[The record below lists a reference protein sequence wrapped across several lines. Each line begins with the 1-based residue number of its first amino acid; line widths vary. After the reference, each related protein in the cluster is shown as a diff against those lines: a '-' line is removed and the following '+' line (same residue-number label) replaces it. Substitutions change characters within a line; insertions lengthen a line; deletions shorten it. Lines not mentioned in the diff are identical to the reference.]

1 MYKGDFDYIQ
11 QESEVKGLNDDIE
24 KYNIDTSYSDI
35 EFRRARNNYNRI
47 TTLLSQTNYKDPD
60 TYKTSKIKFKEL
72 KELLIEILD
81 LIFDKKYHKEIDSYN
96 KDLLQLSIE
105 DLKEWDNAVSY
116 YISKD
121 KFITTDIQISKRL
134 TKIEVPF
141 VAHEYIHVLLGKF
154 QTLLHRQVLNNFHYD
169 ELLSIIVEYIT
180 SYELDQIDNEHL
192 LDKDNLIR
200 LNHNK
205 SNIMEYNAAQRLK
218 LVEKFDEET
227 KQDEKYLNHILYQY
241 LICDIYASR
250 ILDIYKDDKKDVIGS
265 IIAILEGESSI
276 EELKKRYNISLSDM
290 TTRDTYINKLTNPDW
305 RV

>member
-35 EFRRARNNYNRI
+35 EFRRAQNNYNRI
-47 TTLLSQTNYKDPD
+47 TTLLSQINYKDPD

-121 KFITTDIQISKRL
+121 KFITTDIQVSKKL

-250 ILDIYKDDKKDVIGS
+250 ILDIYKDDKKDVIRS